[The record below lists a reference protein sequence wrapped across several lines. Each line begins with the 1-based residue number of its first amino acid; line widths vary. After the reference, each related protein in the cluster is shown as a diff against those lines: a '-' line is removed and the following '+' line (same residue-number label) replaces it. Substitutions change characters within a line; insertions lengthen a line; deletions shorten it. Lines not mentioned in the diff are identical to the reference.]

1 MSNDADFLARWSRR
15 KHDAATDKIKQE
27 KQIETSNSVASE
39 TDPASLEPGE
49 NILPFDPASLPAI
62 ESVGAESNI
71 RAFLETGVP
80 VDLARAALRR
90 VWSLDPAIRDF
101 VGLSENSWD
110 FNAPG
115 AMAGFGPIDGEEVG
129 RLLTRLL
136 GEPDTKAAALHPPVI
151 SPPTDDSQKLAVVS
165 DPVEHQATSAE
176 SAMLVSAKA
185 QQPDFKEIDVASD
198 MTQYGGAVAPQ
209 SEFTTSAD
217 LSPTL
222 RRGHGGALPQL
233 RNMQRERER
242 ERERERRQR
251 VSLHSLEYRNE
262 PK

>member
-1 MSNDADFLARWSRR
+1 MSNDADFFARWFRR
-15 KHDAATDKIKQE
+15 KHDAATDKIKQA
-27 KQIETSNSVASE
+27 KQIETANSVASE
-39 TDPASLEPGE
+39 ANPASLEPSE

-136 GEPDTKAAALHPPVI
+136 GEPDTNAPALHPPVT
-151 SPPTDDSQKLAVVS
+151 SPPTDDSQKVAGVS
-165 DPVEHQATSAE
+165 DPEHQATSAE
-176 SAMLVSAKA
+176 SATLLSAEA
-185 QQPDFKEIDVASD
+185 QHSDFKEVDVASD
-198 MTQYGGAVAPQ
+198 VTQYSRAVASY
-209 SEFTTSAD
+209 SEFTSSVD
-217 LSPTL
+217 LSPIL

-233 RNMQRERER
+233 RSIERDG
-242 ERERERRQR
+242 
-251 VSLHSLEYRNE
+251 NE
-262 PK
+262 